1 MLMPTDANT
10 VQFGPPGKLVL
21 AELHDSR
28 IESLTLQA
36 HGLGV
41 LRFEHLN
48 VFVEQSSDRYD
59 VWDYRA
65 DLLLQHVAQLSLDR
79 PLGSG
84 EYVSDGR
91 VLDVLGREIELLS
104 ATDWTPA
111 DKVEIV
117 LSSAATLSMRV
128 SNVRLILA
136 APVKKLDEWVGPLRG
151 PAKVTTTNFDKERR
165 E

>member
-1 MLMPTDANT
+1 MPTDAST
-10 VQFGPPGKLVL
+10 VQFGPPGKV
-21 AELHDSR
+21 AFVGLHDSR
-28 IESLTLQA
+28 IESLTLQT

-48 VFVEQSSDRYD
+48 VFVEQSSNRYD

-65 DLLLQHVAQLSLDR
+65 DLLLQDVEHISLDKS
-79 PLGSG
+79 LGSA

-91 VLDVLGREIELLS
+91 VLDVSGQELQLVS

-117 LSSAATLSMRV
+117 LSSSARLSMSV
-128 SNVRLILA
+128 SHVWLTLTAHI
-136 APVKKLDEWVGPLRG
+136 KKLDEWVGPLSEG
-151 PAKVTTTNFDKERR
+151 KHEA
-165 E
+165 